1 MTQDTFDRGVRVFR
15 GTRDYSGDVARR
27 RLQIISTIE
36 LTFKQF
42 GFEPLITPAIE
53 NDRTLKGKYGEEG
66 EANRYKLALVYPD
79 EAGLRYDHT
88 VPLARFLA
96 MNGENLLKPYRRYA
110 IGPVWRNENPS
121 AGRLREFVQCD
132 FDTAGSTSPVVDA
145 EIAAIFNMVLNRLG
159 FPPIWTI
166 QINDRR
172 LLNAMV
178 QPIGVPDDKVIEIF
192 RAWDKLEKV
201 SLQEIVTELLI
212 EKGLDG
218 EQVSRFTSLTKKL
231 QQVPANKSLS
241 SLNDIFG
248 SSVAKPVEDLK
259 NLCKYIEAMGVSSK
273 SYKIVP
279 TLARGLD
286 YYTGPI
292 FELVAEKGIGS
303 IAGGGRFDNLVKAL
317 GGPDLPASGASFGL
331 ERLMAVLDQL
341 KVEIPT
347 AGTDVFVT
355 LWDQNNL
362 PLTQATFKV
371 ANDLRLDGTKVEVYT
386 GNAKTLAKQL
396 EIANKKRISYSLI
409 IGPDEYSSGKVII
422 KNMKTGSQTV
432 RRISEVSDYFTH

>member
-15 GTRDYSGDVARR
+15 GTRDYSGDAARR
-27 RLQIISTIE
+27 RLQIIATIE
-36 LTFKQF
+36 KTFKEF
-42 GFEPLITPAIE
+42 GFEPLSTPAIE

-66 EANRYKLALVYPD
+66 EANRYKLALKYPE

-88 VPLARFLA
+88 VPFARFLA
-96 MNGENLLKPYRRYA
+96 INGDNLLKPYRRYA

-132 FDTAGSTSPVVDA
+132 FDTAGSTSPVADA
-145 EIAAIFNMVLNRLG
+145 EIVAIFNMVLNRLG

-166 QINDRR
+166 LINDRQ
-172 LLNAMV
+172 LLNAMAM
-178 QPIGVPDDKVIEIF
+178 PIGAPEDKVIDIF

-201 SLQEIVTELLI
+201 SLQEIGEELSK
-212 EKGLDG
+212 KGFTPD
-218 EQVSRFTSLTKKL
+218 QVSRFVTLTKKM
-231 QQVPANKSLS
+231 QQVSTQKSLTG
-241 SLNDIFG
+241 LIDIFG
-248 SSVAKPVEDLK
+248 RSVTKPVEDLTR
-259 NLCKYIEAMGVSSK
+259 LCKYIEAMGVSPK
-273 SYKIVP
+273 RYKVLP

-292 FELVAEKGIGS
+292 FEVVAEKGIGS
-303 IAGGGRFDNLVKAL
+303 IAGGGRYDNLVKAL

-331 ERLMAVLDQL
+331 ERLMTVLDQL
-341 KVEIPT
+341 KVETPT
-347 AGTDVFVT
+347 DGTDVFVT

-371 ANDLRLDGTKVEVYT
+371 ANSLRLDGIKVEVYT

-396 EIANKKRISYSLI
+396 EIANKKRIPLSLI
-409 IGPDEYSSGKVII
+409 IGPDEFSSGNAII
-422 KNMKTGSQTV
+422 KKMETGSQAV
-432 RRISEVSDYFTH
+432 CKISEVSNYFRN

>member
-15 GTRDYSGDVARR
+15 GTRDYFGDVARR

-178 QPIGVPDDKVIEIF
+178 QSIGVPEDKVIEIF
-192 RAWDKLEKV
+192 RAWDKLEK
-201 SLQEIVTELLI
+201 STLEEIAAELTKKKLS
-212 EKGLDG
+212 D
-218 EQVSRFTSLTKKL
+218 EQVSRFTSLTEKL
-231 QQVPANKSLS
+231 QQVPANKGLS

-248 SSVAKPVEDLK
+248 RSVTKPVEDLK

-331 ERLMAVLDQL
+331 ERLMTVLDQL
-341 KVEIPT
+341 KVETPT
-347 AGTDVFVT
+347 DGTDVFVT
-355 LWDQNNL
+355 LWDPNNL
-362 PLTQATFKV
+362 PMTQATFKV
-371 ANDLRLDGTKVEVYT
+371 ANSLRLDGIKVEVYT

-396 EIANKKRISYSLI
+396 EIANKKRIPLSLI
-409 IGPDEYSSGKVII
+409 IGPDEFSSGNAII
-422 KNMKTGSQTV
+422 KKMETGSQAV
-432 RRISEVSDYFTH
+432 CKISEVSNYFRN